1 MRFGKRNKMYVKVHK
16 SEDKEIVAV
25 CDEDLIGK
33 KFKDKNLIL
42 DISKEFYKGEKRNE
56 NETLAIMERANILNI
71 AGKKSIN
78 LALKNGIILK
88 QNIIKVKGIPH
99 AQSI

>member
-1 MRFGKRNKMYVKVHK
+1 MYVKVHK

-56 NETLAIMERANILNI
+56 NETLAIMEKANILNI